1 VLVRHARALRVV
13 TIATGVILSPLYIG
27 CPFVWAAI
35 VWALQRLELS
45 VRQAPRGLPGAAKQA
60 LEVDADRLCLD
71 GPGGLRLLRRDAVEN
86 GWIEPSPSGFAA
98 TIRFSSG
105 AMLFVEQDTFAR
117 AAAVIE
123 AVGLGPRR
131 RVLRV
136 RLGTQA
142 AAAGNGPIMHLLA
155 PWLVTMGCLSL
166 ASMFS
171 VAVLS
176 LSGWSLLGL
185 ILMCIPLGLGYR
197 FAQYVTPARCDIGSD
212 GIATSHLGERR
223 FVPLASVTQVNR
235 SRSGVVLSL
244 RDGKDVLLPTASP
257 NGSGVGLRD
266 AIVWRIEAEREQRAR
281 DEATDRYEA
290 LARANRPLKQWRADL
305 VDRASQ
311 GASTYRQTDFDTEE
325 LVRVIEN
332 GGAPLDR
339 RLGAAF
345 LLGVRPVEAA
355 VRTRVA
361 LAADAVANQHARV
374 ALSSALDRDPAEPA
388 IEAALAADEVAQKA
402 QKS

>member
-1 VLVRHARALRVV
+1 
-13 TIATGVILSPLYIG
+13 
-27 CPFVWAAI
+27 
-35 VWALQRLELS
+35 
-45 VRQAPRGLPGAAKQA
+45 
-60 LEVDADRLCLD
+60 
-71 GPGGLRLLRRDAVEN
+71 
-86 GWIEPSPSGFAA
+86 
-98 TIRFSSG
+98 
-105 AMLFVEQDTFAR
+105 
-117 AAAVIE
+117 
-123 AVGLGPRR
+123 
-131 RVLRV
+131 
-136 RLGTQA
+136 
-142 AAAGNGPIMHLLA
+142 
-155 PWLVTMGCLSL
+155 
-166 ASMFS
+166 
-171 VAVLS
+171 
-176 LSGWSLLGL
+176 
-185 ILMCIPLGLGYR
+185 
-197 FAQYVTPARCDIGSD
+197 
-212 GIATSHLGERR
+212 
-223 FVPLASVTQVNR
+223 
-235 SRSGVVLSL
+235 VVLSL